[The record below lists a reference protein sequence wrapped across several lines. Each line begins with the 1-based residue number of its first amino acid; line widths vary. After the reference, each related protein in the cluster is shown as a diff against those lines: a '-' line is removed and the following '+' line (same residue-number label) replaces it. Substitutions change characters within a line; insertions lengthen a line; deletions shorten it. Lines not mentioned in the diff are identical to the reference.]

1 MIGFGLPYLG
11 LLEDVC
17 EEYGQMHREQSML
30 KKSRRLLTKIT
41 SIDFSTDFTPRFT
54 FIMGQNLHGGTVQPR
69 TQWEHVPSVALK
81 PYRAIPFATVAVE

>member
-1 MIGFGLPYLG
+1 MIGYGLPYLG

-30 KKSRRLLTKIT
+30 KKSRCLLTKNTYLDFNINIT
-41 SIDFSTDFTPRFT
+41 SRFT

-69 TQWEHVPSVALK
+69 NQWELVPSVAPK
-81 PYRAIPFATVAVE
+81 PYRAILSAIVVVE